1 MIVRIVKLLIEEEK
15 KEKFSKFFH
24 DNRLSIEQF
33 NGCLKVELLEETE
46 GSNVFFTY
54 SHWEDNKSLEK
65 YRNSAFFKE
74 VWKNTKL
81 YFCGK
86 PEAWS
91 LKKQTND

>member
-33 NGCLKVELLEETE
+33 NGCLKVELLQETLE
-46 GSNVFFTY
+46 SNVFFTY

-74 VWKNTKL
+74 LWKNTKS

-91 LKKQTND
+91 LKKQIND

>member
-33 NGCLKVELLEETE
+33 NGCLKVELLQETQ

-54 SHWEDNKSLEK
+54 SHWEDNNSLDN
-65 YRNSAFFKE
+65 YRNSAFFEE
-74 VWKNTKL
+74 VWKNTKM

-91 LKKQTND
+91 LKKQIND